1 MAAEH
6 ISGLFASTPRRQANA
21 ATLPRQFGFQ
31 KFTRVF
37 MFSFFFKWVTTACLV
52 ITLQACAVVA
62 VADAAVTVVATGV
75 TIAAKTVGA
84 VADVVLPDGDDD

>member
-1 MAAEH
+1 M
-6 ISGLFASTPRRQANA
+6 Q
-21 ATLPRQFGFQ
+21 LPL
-31 KFTRVF
+31 
-37 MFSFFFKWVTTACLV
+37 FSFKLATTACIV
-52 ITLQACAVVA
+52 VSLQACAVVA

>member
-1 MAAEH
+1 M
-6 ISGLFASTPRRQANA
+6 
-21 ATLPRQFGFQ
+21 
-31 KFTRVF
+31 TRVS
-37 MFSFFFKWVTTACLV
+37 MISFFFKWVITVCLV

-62 VADAAVTVVATGV
+62 VADAAVTVVATSV

>member
-1 MAAEH
+1 MAADP
-6 ISGLFASTPRRQANA
+6 IKGLCASTPRRQANA